1 MTHDN
6 DDQIV
11 NIAFKAPKRMVDAI
25 NKAASRRL
33 LNRASYVRM
42 ATLAALEDDGEPMR
56 QTCNSI

>member
-1 MTHDN
+1 MTHDQ
-6 DDQIV
+6 DDEIV
-11 NIAFKAPKRMVDAI
+11 TIAFKAPQRMIDAI

-56 QTCNSI
+56 QS

>member
-1 MTHDN
+1 MTHDPN
-6 DDQIV
+6 DEIV

-42 ATLAALEDDGEPMR
+42 ATLAALEDDGEPMP
-56 QTCNSI
+56 QS